1 MKVSSTVNTVLGPI
15 SAEKLGKTLI
25 HEHFVFGYAG
35 FQGDTT
41 LGEFDREAALQVGIN
56 VAERLKA
63 YGVNTVVDAT
73 TNECGRNPEL
83 LQEISVKTGL
93 QIICSSGYY
102 YEGESAPAYF
112 KFRASLGDMSAE
124 VYEMYTREITQ
135 GIWKTGIKAGVI
147 KLASSKDVITEYEK
161 VFFKAAARVQRET
174 GVTIITHTQEGTMG
188 AEQANLL
195 ISEGADPSR
204 IVIGHMCGNTNLVDQ
219 VQVLKTGVFVGFDR
233 FGLEG
238 IVGAPL
244 DTVREAMLMGLIGAG
259 YGKQLLL
266 SQDTVNYW
274 LGRPLVLPEV
284 VQQML
289 VRWHPTNIFENVIPV
304 LKNAG
309 ITDEQIDTLM
319 IKNPGRLFGVNMV
332 T

>member
-1 MKVSSTVNTVLGPI
+1 MNVSSIVNTVLGPI
-15 SAEKLGKTLI
+15 NAVKLGKTLF
-25 HEHFVFGYAG
+25 HEHFVFGYPG

-41 LGEFDREAALQVGIN
+41 LGEFDRDAALQVGIN
-56 VAERLKA
+56 VAENLKA
-63 YGVNTVVDAT
+63 HGVKTVVDAT

-83 LQEISVKTGL
+83 LKEISEKTGL

-112 KFRASLGDMSAE
+112 KFRASLGDMGSE

-135 GIWKTGIKAGVI
+135 GIGKTGIKAGVI

-188 AEQANLL
+188 AEQADLL

-204 IVIGHMCGNTNLVDQ
+204 IVIGHMCGNTNIADHVR
-219 VQVLKTGVFVGFDR
+219 VLKTGVFVGFDR

-244 DTVREAMLMGLIGAG
+244 DAIREAMLVGIIGTG
-259 YGKQLLL
+259 YGKQVLL

-274 LGRPLVLPEV
+274 LGRPLILPEV

-289 VRWHPTNIFENVIPV
+289 AHWYPTNIFDNVIPV

-309 ITDEQIDTLM
+309 ITDEQIDTLL
-319 IKNPGRLFGVNMV
+319 IENPGRLFGVSAM
-332 T
+332 